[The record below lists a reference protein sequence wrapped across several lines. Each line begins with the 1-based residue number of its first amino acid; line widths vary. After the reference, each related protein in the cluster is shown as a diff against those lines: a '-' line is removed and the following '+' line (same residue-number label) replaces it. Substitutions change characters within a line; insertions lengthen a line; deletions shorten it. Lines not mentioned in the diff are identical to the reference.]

1 MIYCTAQG
9 ICVIFNNY
17 NWNIAY
23 RNFESQCCT
32 PEATISI
39 ILQINDTSIKNKIY
53 QNCSFNS
60 ISNFI
65 LSLMFSYFSIRRSTN
80 YMKYVPSSKDV
91 TQKFSFQNYLT
102 IFILITTALT
112 NISFIITEEVSHA
125 KKYILNPP

>member
-39 ILQINDTSIKNKIY
+39 ILQINYTSIKNKIY

-80 YMKYVPSSKDV
+80 YMKYIPSSKDV

-102 IFILITTALT
+102 IFTCLMITTII
-112 NISFIITEEVSHA
+112 ISITCSLEEH
-125 KKYILNPP
+125 I

>member
-102 IFILITTALT
+102 IFACLMITTII
-112 NISFIITEEVSHA
+112 ISITCSLEEH
-125 KKYILNPP
+125 I